1 MKYLKILK
9 YAVAIIIINTIQ
21 VSLCNYIAIGNV
33 KPNLVIPF
41 VISVSIINGP
51 VTGGIV
57 GLTCGLFMDALSS
70 GTTIINSLT
79 YMYMAVISGILNI
92 NYFRKNLGV
101 VMLFTFIGI
110 MICELCI
117 HFIHFAIWGSS
128 NMLISFIDP
137 ILFIALYSLIYT
149 IPIYY
154 ITHKFFKQ
162 KYKEV

>member
-154 ITHKFFKQ
+154 M
-162 KYKEV
+162 

>member
-149 IPIYY
+149 IPIY
-154 ITHKFFKQ
+154 
-162 KYKEV
+162 